1 MQRMPDRLTCK
12 QNIGGLIF
20 VKRSPSRIDD

>member
-20 VKRSPSRIDD
+20 VKKPLSY